1 MCHTTQATAHSCG
14 HARTAAIVTR
24 CAESVAI
31 GRKCTTPPLPP
42 QVVPNS
48 QCWSCLQAQIGQSK
62 FCKFLVDSLV
72 VPETTVIEGKVE
84 ESWMDAHRRDREKR
98 LKRKASKAE
107 VGAD

>member
-1 MCHTTQATAHSCG
+1 M
-14 HARTAAIVTR
+14 
-24 CAESVAI
+24 
-31 GRKCTTPPLPP
+31 
-42 QVVPNS
+42 
-48 QCWSCLQAQIGQSK
+48 QAQIGQSE

-98 LKRKASKAE
+98 LERKTSKEE